1 MYPKCVTQAGVLKMI
16 RAPLPIEWESP
27 KNILM
32 RCAHANFFDQVADVL
47 GKDVCELT
55 GMLDLLCG
63 SYTGVNELMR
73 NIQRSFASNL
83 VDYRPLFYRQ
93 VAGITEQRPFVVR
106 SIEVP
111 YQELELVRHRV
122 CLLCHQDK
130 FHSKIFA
137 DLRAFTHC
145 PVHRNQF
152 IQECPNC
159 GTSYEW
165 QGFQFKKCS
174 RCKYTFKS
182 KDRKKQSLGSELELY
197 SMILE
202 GKNDDVSAALYLLRH
217 LRKYFEPEVVRSG
230 IVLGIALDFLAGR
243 NDQLLNKLQAVY
255 EGGRDLPTRFL
266 MSCFSVSS
274 SLEVKERASA
284 IVRADAP
291 VCGASK
297 YAGPKQNWFRLE
309 QAEYSLNI
317 TNSTLRALHSSGF
330 LNIKQLPKSV
340 NIVLI
345 DSLLNLMARVVETI
359 PAIKSLKVNPLKGIH
374 SQHLQKNLESVRA
387 SAMVVYEAN
396 WRLGL
401 KGLRFAKLC
410 APSKFTSGNS
420 HLLDISQFAARAKT
434 YPDALRRA
442 CRSGFISSENIL
454 KNGHKSYTFKIDFV
468 DAFVSEFCFISELNS
483 KLKGRGRT
491 ILSAILKSRDIRPL
505 SGPEI
510 DGALVP
516 IYRRSDVEHLN
527 LNALLKNPIFES
539 NAGRKHEGVELFDR
553 SRWASTKQAKE
564 MLSVNDQEIKAL
576 VDLEYLVE
584 STPPGRKKDNF
595 KYFSHQSV
603 MFTANFFSGAVPVK
617 DLIAELGIS
626 KREFYL
632 RFVSSGI
639 LKVVTI
645 AKRVLIGGEDVSFV
659 RSDCAK
665 FISLRNA
672 DSLTNSTS
680 RHFLNL
686 VNTDRIRP
694 VSIEQTLS
702 ATHINLVER
711 SMVNLLAVEMPEKR
725 IF

>member
-1 MYPKCVTQAGVLKMI
+1 MI
-16 RAPLPIEWESP
+16 CAPLPIEWESP
-27 KNILM
+27 KSILI

-55 GMLDLLCG
+55 GMLDLVCG
-63 SYTGVNELMR
+63 SYTGVHELVQ
-73 NIQRSFASNL
+73 NINCIFASNV

-93 VAGITEQRPFVVR
+93 VAGITEQRHFVVR

-111 YQELELVRHRV
+111 YQELELVKHRV
-122 CLLCHQDK
+122 CLLCHKDK

-137 DLRAFTHC
+137 DLRAFTSC
-145 PVHRNQF
+145 PFHHNQF
-152 IQECPNC
+152 IEECPSC
-159 GTSYEW
+159 GTPYEW
-165 QGFQFKKCS
+165 QGFQLEKCS
-174 RCKYTFKS
+174 CCKYTFKS
-182 KDRKKQSLGSELELY
+182 KDRRKQYIGSEQELY

-202 GKNDDVSAALYLLRH
+202 GKNDDVSEALRLLKF
-217 LRKYFEPEVVRSG
+217 LRKYFEPEVVKSG

-243 NDQLLNKLQAVY
+243 NDQLLKKLQAVY
-255 EGGRDLPTRFL
+255 EGGRTLPTRSL
-266 MSCFSVSS
+266 MSCLSVSS
-274 SLEVKERASA
+274 NLKMKERALA
-284 IVRADAP
+284 IVLTETR
-291 VCGASK
+291 VRGVSK
-297 YAGPKQNWFRLE
+297 YVGPKQNWFRLE
-309 QAEYSLNI
+309 QAEFSLNI
-317 TNSTLRALHSSGF
+317 TNSRLRALHKSDF
-330 LNIKQLPKSV
+330 LDIQQLPNSV
-340 NIVLI
+340 NVVPINSLI
-345 DSLLNLMARVVETI
+345 DLMAWVEKAI
-359 PAIKSLKVNPLKGIH
+359 PGNKTLKVNLLKSIH
-374 SQHLQKNLESVRA
+374 SQHFHKNLKSVRTGD
-387 SAMVVYEAN
+387 MVVYEAKWN
-396 WRLGL
+396 LGL
-401 KGLRFAKLC
+401 KGLRFAKVSVEPRLI
-410 APSKFTSGNS
+410 SEDEM
-420 HLLDISQFAARAKT
+420 LLDVNQFAARAKT

-442 CRSGFISSENIL
+442 CRSGFISSGNIL
-454 KNGHKSYTFKIDFV
+454 KNGHKSYSFRIDFV

-527 LNALLKNPIFES
+527 LNVLLKNPIFES
-539 NAGRKHEGVELFDR
+539 NAGRKHKGIELFDR

-564 MLSVNDQEIKAL
+564 ILSVNDQEIKAL

-603 MFTANFFSGAVPVK
+603 VFTANFFSEAVAVK
-617 DLIAELGIS
+617 DLMAELGIS

-645 AKRVLIGGEDVSFV
+645 AKRVLIGGEDVRFV

-665 FISLRNA
+665 FVSLRNA
-672 DSLTNSTS
+672 DSLKNSTS

-694 VSIEQTLS
+694 VSIEQSVS

-725 IF
+725 IL